1 MIIIRMRTADSRAE
15 TRTADGNGSG
25 VAVMPREESYFVF
38 PDPPERNPDEK
49 MTNFDHLSI
58 SGNAY
63 HLALHLGN
71 TDSTLVAG
79 DRYLSLTVTG
89 DMTGLRYPDLL
100 VAFDVFPGEYK
111 RRRAYVIADQG
122 KPPDFIL
129 EVASRST
136 GRIDTGAKRDDY
148 ESLGV
153 VEYWRFDETGEYHG
167 TRLAGDRLTEEGR
180 YEPVEI
186 EEVADGVL
194 EGYSAALNLNLRWE
208 DGQLKWHDPDTG
220 DHIATFES
228 EREARLKERER
239 ADHERERADLEREA
253 RLREQA
259 RAEALEAELRRLRGG

>member
-58 SGNAY
+58 NGNAY

-111 RRRAYVIADQG
+111 RAQSVCYRRSGQAAGFYLG
-122 KPPDFIL
+122 GGF
-129 EVASRST
+129 T
-136 GRIDTGAKRDDY
+136 IDGSHRH
-148 ESLGV
+148 
-153 VEYWRFDETGEYHG
+153 WC
-167 TRLAGDRLTEEGR
+167 
-180 YEPVEI
+180 
-186 EEVADGVL
+186 
-194 EGYSAALNLNLRWE
+194 
-208 DGQLKWHDPDTG
+208 
-220 DHIATFES
+220 
-228 EREARLKERER
+228 EA
-239 ADHERERADLEREA
+239 
-253 RLREQA
+253 
-259 RAEALEAELRRLRGG
+259 RRLRVSRRG